1 MENKR
6 LQKLSAAALI
16 VSILPLTVFVPT
28 LFHITLSDNAR
39 SILAGVNIFSVF
51 LGLVLSVICVRNR
64 NSRSVINIL
73 STIISSFWLVLMCGI
88 FILSLFINFMQS

>member
-16 VSILPLTVFVPT
+16 ISILPLAAFIPT
-28 LFHITLSDNAR
+28 LIHITLSDNVR
-39 SILAGVNIFSVF
+39 SILAGVNIFFVF
-51 LGLVLSVICVRNR
+51 LGLVLSVICVKNR

-73 STIISSFWLVLMCGI
+73 STVISSFWIVLMCGI
-88 FILSLFINFMQS
+88 FILSLFINFMQ